1 MAMETNVQKEK
12 IYNLIIVDESGSM
25 DHLLESTLSGL
36 NEVISGICD
45 AQRKYAD
52 TQEHFVSVLV
62 FCDKERRY
70 IYEDTPIA
78 NVLKITEKDYHPCSC
93 TPLYDALGMALIRL
107 EAKSGDDV
115 HSNQLVTVITDGL
128 ENSSK
133 EFDAKSIKGLIERLT
148 KKGWSFSYMGTG
160 HDVKSVA
167 DLLSISNSFSFSN
180 DNSGAKTMFETTGKA
195 YSRAY
200 DDINVCCCC
209 SESMS
214 ESEILE
220 NKKRRAKNFLGF

>member
-1 MAMETNVQKEK
+1 METQKEK

-36 NEVISGICD
+36 NEVISGIRS
-45 AQRKYAD
+45 AQLKYAE

-62 FCDKERRY
+62 FCTYECRY

-78 NVLKITEKDYHPCSC
+78 DVQKITEKDYHPCSC
-93 TPLYDALGMALIRL
+93 TPLYDAMGMAITKL
-107 EAKSGDDV
+107 EGKSGEDI

-133 EFDAKSIKGLIERLT
+133 EYSAKSIKSLVERLT
-148 KKGWSFSYMGTG
+148 EKGWSFSYMGTG

-167 DLLSISNSFSFSN
+167 DLLSIRNSFSFSN
-180 DNSGAKTMFETTGKA
+180 DSAGANACFSTTARSYNKA
-195 YSRAY
+195 F
-200 DDINVCCCC
+200 DDIHFCMCC
-209 SESMS
+209 SEPKSDFD
-214 ESEILE
+214 ILE
-220 NKKRRAKNFLGF
+220 EKKRRAKEFLK

>member
-1 MAMETNVQKEK
+1 METNNQKEK

-25 DHLLESTLSGL
+25 EHLLKSTLSGL
-36 NEVISGICD
+36 NEVISSISA
-45 AQRKYAD
+45 AQRKYAE

-62 FCDKERRY
+62 FCDYERRY
-70 IYEDTPIA
+70 IYEDTPVA
-78 NVLKITEKDYHPCSC
+78 DVSLITERDYHPFGC
-93 TPLYDALGMALIRL
+93 TPLYDATGMALTRL
-107 EAKSGDDV
+107 EVKSGDEV
-115 HSNQLVTVITDGL
+115 HSNQLVTIITDGL

-133 EFDAKSIKGLIERLT
+133 EYDAKSIKSLIERLT

-180 DNSGAKTMFETTGKA
+180 DNSGAKTMFEATGKA
-195 YSRAY
+195 YSRAF
-200 DDINVCCCC
+200 DDINACCCC
-209 SESMS
+209 SEPMP

-220 NKKRRAKNFLGF
+220 NKKRRAKNFLEV